1 MRNRWTL
8 FFRENTR
15 RYNANFMHFPA
26 ACKTSIW
33 SFFCI
38 FSFRPDCNALDACVG
53 GYCQAGS
60 LDPLPW
66 SFPQFERRLW
76 RNEVHQ
82 VMCLCPRSHQDE
94 AARPLGDESLIL
106 LLTWQ
111 TLEVW
116 SQWMLTTNNTIS
128 RKYAFEAGFLDSC
141 GLFPVF
147 VLLIS
152 YTISF
157 CLGSL
162 FCFGYL

>member
-1 MRNRWTL
+1 M
-8 FFRENTR
+8 NTFLSR
-15 RYNANFMHFPA
+15 KHKKIQRQVYAFPCCMQNEYLIILLHF
-26 ACKTSIW
+26 
-33 SFFCI
+33 

-60 LDPLPW
+60 LDPLPL

-76 RNEVHQ
+76 RNEMHQ